1 MKILFVTLLLP
12 QPYADHASAFTVY
25 KVIRHLSQRHEV
37 SLISYVFSEKERQA
51 AKHVGKDCKRVE
63 TVLLAQNT
71 FRKLWV
77 RANLLTLTPMVISNG
92 YSRKMRQKIRSVLK
106 EDKFDVV
113 ELEYTPMGP
122 YVSEISDAATVLA
135 IQDVVFS
142 VAERFV
148 KNLPFSRK
156 KLEWFVDSRMCRR
169 YEPRLLSKF
178 DRVITVSQKSKEQ
191 LLACNP
197 DLKISVVPPGVDL
210 PAAPKI
216 HHAGEGKNLIFMG
229 AMWRPPNID
238 AVLYF
243 YHSIFDR
250 IRQAIPE
257 ATLYVVGG
265 TPSEEIK
272 RLNSDPGVRVTGYV
286 KDIYPYYMQCDVS
299 VVPMRI
305 AGGIMCKVLDAMA
318 AGLPVV
324 ATSQGNEGVG
334 AIAEEEIIVA
344 DDPVEFAERTIALLK
359 DGHRR
364 KAVGQ
369 KGLDFVRRNF
379 SWSQIIENLEA
390 VYQQCIPPS
399 NSSVRLMQ

>member
-12 QPYADHASAFTVY
+12 QPYADHASAFTVF
-25 KVIRHLSQRHEV
+25 KVIKHLSQQHDI
-37 SLISYVFSEKERQA
+37 SLISYVLSEKERKL
-51 AKHVGKDCKRVE
+51 AKYVGKFCRRVE
-63 TVLLAQNT
+63 TVLLPQNT

-77 RANLLTLTPMVISNG
+77 RANLLRLTPMVISNG
-92 YSRKMRQKIRSVLK
+92 YSRQMRQKIRSVLE

-122 YVSEISDAATVLA
+122 YVSEINEAASVLA
-135 IQDVVFS
+135 IQDVIFS
-142 VAERFV
+142 IADRFV
-148 KNLPFSRK
+148 KTLPFSRK
-156 KLEWFVDSRMCRR
+156 KLEWYVDSLMCRR

-191 LLACNP
+191 LLACKP
-197 DLKISVVPPGVDL
+197 DLNISVVPPGVDL
-210 PAAPKI
+210 PASPKI
-216 HHAGEGKNLIFMG
+216 HHSGEGRNLIFMG
-229 AMWRPPNID
+229 GMWRPPNID

-250 IRQAIPE
+250 IRRTIPD

-265 TPSEEIK
+265 SPSKEIK
-272 RLNSDPGVRVTGYV
+272 RLGSKPGVRVTGYV
-286 KDIYPYYMQCDVS
+286 KDIYPYYMRCDVS

-324 ATSQGNEGVG
+324 ATSQGNEGIG
-334 AIAEEEIIVA
+334 AISEEEIIVA
-344 DDPVEFAERTIALLK
+344 DDPAEFAQRTIELLK
-359 DGHRR
+359 DGDRR
-364 KAVGQ
+364 KTMGQ

-379 SWSQIIENLEA
+379 SWNQIIGRLEA
-390 VYQQCIPPS
+390 VYQECLSAPK
-399 NSSVRLMQ
+399 LMN